1 MSVEELGA
9 TPIPV
14 ELTNRD
20 AMRDVMAGCS
30 VGFHVAGVNTM
41 CPRRVGEMFLVN
53 VAGTRRVV
61 EAAARAGVSRVVL
74 TSSVT
79 AGGSMTSAYARSKQ
93 LGEAAGFAAAEKHN
107 IEAVAVRPAS
117 VQGPGRTEGSAR
129 LLIYLLRSPRPWVVD
144 ARFSIVDV
152 DDCAE
157 SHLRAAQ
164 RGEPGAAYVVSGG
177 TVTSREIA
185 VLLADA
191 VGREAHI
198 RVVPR
203 RVAALIGFLPALVG
217 DLWPGDA
224 PFCREALA
232 TVLTDHRHDGALAAR
247 ELGFA
252 YRPVGATLARAA
264 HWYDSVGLL

>member
-1 MSVEELGA
+1 MRVEELGA
-9 TPIPV
+9 SPILV

-20 AMRDVMAGCS
+20 AMREAMAGCS
-30 VGFHVAGVNTM
+30 VGFHAAGVNTM
-41 CPRRVGEMFLVN
+41 CARDVREMFLVN

-61 EAAARAGVSRVVL
+61 EAAAEAGVSRVVL

-79 AGGSMTSAYARSKQ
+79 AGGPITSAYARSKQ
-93 LGEAAGFAAAEKHN
+93 LGEAAGFAAAAEQA
-107 IEAVAVRPAS
+107 IEVVAVRPAS
-117 VQGPGRTEGSAR
+117 VQGPGRTEGSAQ
-129 LLIYLLRSPRPWVVD
+129 LLIYLLRSRRPWVVD
-144 ARFSIVDV
+144 AAFSIVDV

-164 RGEPGAAYVVSGG
+164 RGEPGVAYVVSGG

-185 VLLADA
+185 ALLADA
-191 VGREAHI
+191 VGREAHP
-198 RVVPR
+198 RVVPG
-203 RVAALIGFLPALVG
+203 RVAAMVGFLPAIVG

-232 TVLTDHRHDGALAAR
+232 TMVIDHRHDGTVAAR

-252 YRPVGATLARAA
+252 YRSVGATLARAA
-264 HWYDSVGLL
+264 HWYESVGLL